1 MLQEQKMNTSRWLTV
16 VWLAAAMPA
25 YASSGFKPIELKDSE
40 MADLRGRYV
49 MPGRIISFGIV
60 MSSTWTNAMG
70 DSITGK
76 ASMQVDKT
84 TVTPQFYV
92 QTTGS
97 AGSGTGQSTGT
108 GNVVGGAGLGSGQGV
123 TQSVRAAGDGNTANN
138 NVGITVSQD
147 GLAPANLAQSGQVLV
162 AGGTVTGDS
171 AAGKVSVSANNGG
184 LQMAIQANHN
194 QGNSLQQ
201 IGGGTVLQGTVLT
214 GNTNF
219 VNNMTQLNVVMG
231 NNGLNNPALNCN
243 LDQLKGLRT
252 LGY

>member
-1 MLQEQKMNTSRWLTV
+1 MNTSRWLTV

-84 TVTPQFYV
+84 TITPQFYV

-97 AGSGTGQSTGT
+97 AGSGTGQSTGTGT

-219 VNNMTQLNVVMG
+219 VNNITQLNVVMG
-231 NNGLNNPALNCN
+231 NNWLNNPALNCN

>member
-1 MLQEQKMNTSRWLTV
+1 MNTSRWLTV
-16 VWLAAAMPA
+16 LCLAASMPA

-40 MADLRGRYV
+40 MAELRGRYV

-60 MSSTWTNAMG
+60 MSSTWTNAVG
-70 DSITGK
+70 DTLTGK
-76 ASMQVDKT
+76 ASMQVDSST
-84 TVTPQFYV
+84 ITPQFYV

-97 AGSGTGQSTGT
+97 TGNGTNPNTGT
-108 GNVVGGAGLGSGQGV
+108 GNVTGGAGLGTGTGV
-123 TQSVRAAGDGNTANN
+123 TQSVRAAGDKNTAYN
-138 NVGITVSQD
+138 NVGINVTEN
-147 GLAPANLAQSGQVLV
+147 GFAPSNAAQSGQVLV

-171 AAGKVSVSANNGG
+171 AAGRVSVSANNGG

-201 IGGGTVLQGTVLT
+201 IGGGQLLQGTVLT
-214 GNTNF
+214 GNSNF
-219 VNNMTQLNVVMG
+219 VNNMTQLNVVM
-231 NNGLNNPALNCN
+231 NNALNNPALNCN

>member
-1 MLQEQKMNTSRWLTV
+1 MNTFRWLTV
-16 VWLAAAMPA
+16 LCLAASMPA
-25 YASSGFKPIELKDSE
+25 YASSAFKPIELKDAE

-60 MSSTWTNAMG
+60 MSSTWTNAVG
-70 DSITGK
+70 DRITGT
-76 ASMQVDKT
+76 ANMQIDKT

-97 AGSGTGQSTGT
+97 TGNGSLPNTGT

-123 TQSVRAAGDGNTANN
+123 TQSVRTAGDGNTAYND
-138 NVGITVSQD
+138 VGISIENGV
-147 GLAPANLAQSGQVLV
+147 APASNLQTGQVLM

-171 AAGKVSVSANNGG
+171 AAGRVSVSANNGG
-184 LQMAIQANHN
+184 VQMAIQANHN

-201 IGGGTVLQGTVLT
+201 IGGGNVLQGTVLT
-214 GNTNF
+214 GNSNL
-219 VNNMTQLNVVMG
+219 VRNIPQLNVVMN
-231 NNGLNNPALNCN
+231 NNGLNNGALNCN

>member
-1 MLQEQKMNTSRWLTV
+1 MNTYRWLTV
-16 VWLAAAMPA
+16 MCLAASMPA

-40 MADLRGRYV
+40 MAELRGRYV

-60 MSSTWTNAMG
+60 MSSTWTNAVG

-76 ASMQVDKT
+76 ASMQIDKT
-84 TVTPQFYV
+84 TITPQFYV

-97 AGSGTGQSTGT
+97 SGTGTNQNTGT
-108 GNVVGGAGLGSGQGV
+108 GTVVGGAGLGSGQGV
-123 TQSVRAAGDGNTANN
+123 TQSVRAAGDGNTATN
-138 NVGITVSQD
+138 NVGITISD
-147 GLAPANLAQSGQVLV
+147 NGFAPANMAQSGQVLV

-171 AAGKVSVSANNGG
+171 AAGRVSVSANNGG

-219 VNNMTQLNVVMG
+219 VNNMTQLNVVM
-231 NNGLNNPALNCN
+231 NNNALNNPALNCN
-243 LDQLKGLRT
+243 LEQLKGLRT

>member
-1 MLQEQKMNTSRWLTV
+1 
-16 VWLAAAMPA
+16 MPT

-40 MADLRGRYV
+40 MAELRGRYV

-60 MSSTWTNAMG
+60 MSSTWTNAVG
-70 DSITGK
+70 DTITGK
-76 ASMQVDKT
+76 ASMQVDSST
-84 TVTPQFYV
+84 ITPQFYV
-92 QTTGS
+92 QTTG
-97 AGSGTGQSTGT
+97 ASGTGTNQNTGT
-108 GNVVGGAGLGSGQGV
+108 GNVVGGAGLGTGTGV
-123 TQSVRAAGDGNTANN
+123 TQSVRTAGDGNTAYN
-138 NVGITVSQD
+138 NVGINVTEN
-147 GLAPANLAQSGQVLV
+147 GFAPSNIVQSGQVLV

-171 AAGKVSVSANNGG
+171 AAGRVSVSANNGG

-201 IGGGTVLQGTVLT
+201 IGSGQVLQGTVLT

-231 NNGLNNPALNCN
+231 NNGLNGPALNCN

>member
-1 MLQEQKMNTSRWLTV
+1 MNTSRWLTV
-16 VWLAAAMPA
+16 LCLAASMPA

-60 MSSTWTNAMG
+60 MSSTWTNAVG
-70 DSITGK
+70 DTITGK
-76 ASMQVDKT
+76 ASMQIDSST
-84 TVTPQFYV
+84 ITPQFYV

-97 AGSGTGQSTGT
+97 TGNGTNPNTGT
-108 GNVVGGAGLGSGQGV
+108 GTVTGGAGLGSGQGV
-123 TQSVRAAGDGNTANN
+123 TQSVRTAGDGNTAYN
-138 NVGITVSQD
+138 NVGITVEN
-147 GLAPANLAQSGQVLV
+147 GFAPSNIVQSGQVLV

-171 AAGKVSVSANNGG
+171 AAGRVSVSANNGG

-201 IGGGTVLQGTVLT
+201 ISGGNVLQGTVLT

-219 VNNMTQLNVVMG
+219 VNNMTQLNVVMN
-231 NNGLNNPALNCN
+231 NNGLNNGALNCN
-243 LDQLKGLRT
+243 LDQLKALRT